1 MGTVDEGTYGLCN
14 LHSLPGCLRLCL
26 LSLKGQ
32 SKLIPPFF
40 FTQSCERGR
49 EVTACL
55 LRSQHKALTPVCV
68 TTAMPSPGYW
78 LLKLFLNPR
87 PLLKTSE
94 QFYRLFCRYWQ
105 LPKAS
110 EGSQAEAP
118 GSSTFRWESG
128 ACPKPAVGA
137 HVMFGLVPVLIFI
150 TAFLDRL
157 FKVTPLCLL
166 AQWVWP
172 LSCDWLIQ
180 RKMECVGGIG

>member
-1 MGTVDEGTYGLCN
+1 
-14 LHSLPGCLRLCL
+14 
-26 LSLKGQ
+26 
-32 SKLIPPFF
+32 
-40 FTQSCERGR
+40 
-49 EVTACL
+49 
-55 LRSQHKALTPVCV
+55 
-68 TTAMPSPGYW
+68 MPSPGYW

-87 PLLKTSE
+87 PLLETSE

-110 EGSQAEAP
+110 EGSQGEAP

-157 FKVTPLCLL
+157 FKVTPLCTPLCL
-166 AQWVWP
+166 PAQWVWP
-172 LSCDWLIQ
+172 LSFDWLIQ
-180 RKMECVGGIG
+180 RKMECVRGDWIINDLSTSQQNIIQALKKVKVGDYIL